1 MVKRISVILVEDHQL
16 VREMWI
22 SLFADN
28 NEIEVTGESG
38 VLEEAIEMIKIKN
51 PDIVLLD
58 INLPQGSGMDAV
70 PLIREFAPAS
80 KIIAVSMHNQ
90 SAYAKRMLQMGAMA
104 YVTKNSPHQ
113 EMLLAIEAVM
123 NGQTY
128 LCSEIKNNLSGKLL
142 KEDSGG

>member
-1 MVKRISVILVEDHQL
+1 MKKISVILVEDHQL
-16 VREMWI
+16 VREMWA

-28 NEIEVTGESG
+28 NEIEVVGESG
-38 VLEEAIEMIKIKN
+38 ALAEAIEMIKIKK

-70 PLIREFAPAS
+70 PLIREFAPSS

-90 SAYAKRMLQMGAMA
+90 PAYAKKMLQMGAMA

-113 EMLLAIEAVM
+113 EMLAAIETVM
-123 NGQTY
+123 NDQTY
-128 LCSEIKNNLSGKLL
+128 VCSEIKNSLSGKML
-142 KEDSGG
+142 KDDAGG